1 MQGYFDVQTKDLGG
15 LRNEDLLAMLTPE
28 GKFTPEL
35 RKLLDDLPTAQHAF
49 GKNLVSD
56 NFASST
62 FKYCFS
68 GPDISNPYNQG
79 NGILA
84 TILIM
89 NTDSEPGYTDA
100 TNEYTTYNG
109 LSGGQGSNPGKR
121 FIADDVEA
129 HLIVTDSGGRESILF
144 RSRWMY
150 LAAEA
155 VSNDIR
161 SLGVYHCRYGGDSGS
176 SIERGRIA
184 RIRLKDS
191 GGSPIIINKTA
202 SQVLLI
208 EYRFTLV
215 SI

>member
-1 MQGYFDVQTKDLGG
+1 MQGYFDVKTKDLGG
-15 LRNEDLLAMLTPE
+15 LSDDDLLAMMSPE
-28 GKFTPEL
+28 GKVTPEL
-35 RKLLDDLPTAQHAF
+35 AKLLDGLPTVQHAQ

-56 NFASST
+56 NFASSS

-68 GPDISNPYNQG
+68 GGTIDNPYNQG

-89 NTDSEPGYTDA
+89 NTDSEPAYTDA
-100 TNEYTTYNG
+100 TNQYTTMHG
-109 LSGGQGSNPGKR
+109 LTGGVGSLPGKR
-121 FIADDVEA
+121 FIEDDVEA

-161 SLGVYHCRYGGDSGS
+161 SLGVYHCRYGGSSTS

-191 GGSPIIINKTA
+191 GGNPIIINKTA